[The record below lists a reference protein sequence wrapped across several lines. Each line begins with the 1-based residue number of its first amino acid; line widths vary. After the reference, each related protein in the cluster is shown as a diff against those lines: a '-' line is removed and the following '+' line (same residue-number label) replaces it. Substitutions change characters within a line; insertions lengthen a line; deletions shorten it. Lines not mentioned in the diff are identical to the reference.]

1 MEAERI
7 RNVAVIGHAGS
18 GKTSLA
24 EALLFHYG
32 VTTRLGKVDD
42 GSATLD
48 YYDEERERKTT
59 FTLKVCAFDA
69 KESGLRIHLL
79 DTPGYLDFSA
89 EAVWALSAADNAIVA
104 VNAETGVEV
113 GTEVYWEYA
122 ERRKLPR
129 LIVVT
134 HCGTEKAK
142 ERLADLREY
151 FGNRVCPIQVASG
164 LGAAFKEVKYVWGA
178 GSTAPEYEAL
188 LEALSDFS
196 DEFAERYL
204 RGESFTDDEIKA
216 TLKRGFKEARVF
228 PVIMVDAM
236 TGAGVGALARL
247 IEAVLVSPNEARSPI
262 CVEGEARGLK
272 ASPTAPFVGRVFKI
286 ISEPHIGEIYYV
298 RNYAG
303 ELACGKETANTT
315 RGGSEK
321 VTQIYRVFGKE
332 RVEVPSLGF
341 GGIGALVKLRNTLSG
356 DTLTAKGETCKL
368 DAIEVPKPSIYEAV
382 VPRSR
387 GDEQRFSEALTK
399 LQIEDPSFHFNYEP
413 ELKQHIIYG
422 LGDQHLAIIQA
433 KMKKKFNVE
442 VELQKPRVP
451 YRETPRKKSEAIG
464 RYVKQSGGRG
474 QYGVAHIRVEP
485 LKDGQ
490 EYEFENAI
498 FGGAIPGTFIP
509 SVETGVKKA
518 MGKGV
523 LAGCPVVNVKVTLF
537 DGKYHPVDSSN
548 IAFEIAGSMGFKA
561 AEEAADPYLLEPIYK
576 VVVSVPEENMGDI
589 IGDLNAKR
597 AKILGMESEG
607 RKATVTALVPLAEMY
622 RYANTLK
629 SITRGRGTF
638 QMEYSHYEEVPRE
651 NSERLVPELR
661 KERGV
666 QTGDEDSR

>member
-1 MEAERI
+1 MEADKI
-7 RNVAVIGHAGS
+7 RNIALIGHGGS

-24 EALLFHYG
+24 EALFFHYG
-32 VTTRLGKVDD
+32 ITTRLGKVDD
-42 GSATLD
+42 GTAILD
-48 YYDEERERKTT
+48 YYEEERERKTT
-59 FTLKVCAFDA
+59 FTLKLCSFEA
-69 KESGLRIHLL
+69 KESGLRINMI

-89 EAVWALSAADNAIVA
+89 DVVCGLSAVDNAIMV

-122 ERRKLPR
+122 EKKKLPR
-129 LIVVT
+129 LIAVT
-134 HCGTEKAK
+134 HCGSEKAK
-142 ERLADLREY
+142 EMLPVLREY

-164 LGAAFKEVKYVWGA
+164 LGSAFKEVKYVWAA
-178 GSTAPEYEAL
+178 GSSVPEYDAL
-188 LEALSDFS
+188 LETLSDFS

-204 RGESFTDDEIKA
+204 NGESFTDEEIKT
-216 TLKRGFKEARVF
+216 TLKRGYKEAKVF
-228 PVIMVDAM
+228 PVILVDAM
-236 TGAGVGALARL
+236 SGVGVSALARL
-247 IEAVLVSPNEARSPI
+247 IEAIFVSPSEAPAPI
-262 CVEGEARGLK
+262 CTEGEGRLLK
-272 ASPTAPFVGRVFKI
+272 AAPEAPFIGRVFKI

-303 ELACGKETANTT
+303 ELASGKECANTT

-321 VTQIYRVFGKE
+321 VTQIYRVFGKD
-332 RVEVPSLGF
+332 RVEVPSLPF
-341 GGIGALVKLRNTLSG
+341 GSIGALVKLRGTYTG
-356 DTLTAKGETCKL
+356 DTLCGKGETCRL
-368 DAIEVPKPSIYEAV
+368 EAIGFPKPSIYEAV
-382 VPRSR
+382 IPKSR

-399 LQIEDPSFHFNYEP
+399 LQIEDPSFHFKYEP

-442 VELQKPRVP
+442 VELQKPRIP
-451 YRETPRKKSEAIG
+451 YRETLRKKAEAIG

-474 QYGVAHIRVEP
+474 QYGIAHIRVEP
-485 LKDGQ
+485 LKNGQ

-498 FGGAIPGTFIP
+498 FGGAIPATFIP

-518 MGKGV
+518 MEKGV
-523 LAGCPVVNVKVTLF
+523 FAGCPVVNVKVTLF

-548 IAFEIAGSMGFKA
+548 LAFEVAGSLGFKA

-576 VVVSVPEENMGDI
+576 VMVTVPEENMGDI

-597 AKILGMESEG
+597 AKILGMESQG

-638 QMEYSHYEEVPRE
+638 QMEFSHYEEVPRE
-651 NSERLVPELR
+651 IAERIVPELR

-666 QTGDEDSR
+666 QAGDEDSR